1 MVVHIVSNCYRERS
15 QRMWTNTVLV
25 VPLCGDRGDLMETML
40 VLTGKVLYMV
50 VLFVIL
56 AGRQLV
62 RSN

>member
-1 MVVHIVSNCYRERS
+1 
-15 QRMWTNTVLV
+15 
-25 VPLCGDRGDLMETML
+25 METML